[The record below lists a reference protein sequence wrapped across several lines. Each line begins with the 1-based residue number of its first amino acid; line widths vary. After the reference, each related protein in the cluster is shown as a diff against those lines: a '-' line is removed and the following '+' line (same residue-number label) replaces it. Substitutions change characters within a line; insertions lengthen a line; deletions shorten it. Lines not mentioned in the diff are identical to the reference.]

1 MEQALID
8 YINSANA
15 KSQAWMDAE
24 EGRWSGMIPTDEQYW
39 IDRGC
44 TTLEQYMRE
53 TLEEDAYYTIAE
65 ATSKSY
71 ARSFDFTTMSDEQ
84 LNVMCNEYG
93 AMIEQQ
99 IQEQEAEDL
108 LIVTNF
114 EKSIAEMISWGAKTR
129 ETAIRW
135 LLEAQQFD
143 EYDLAYGGS
152 FACHTMNLPT
162 NKYHQEFDMVMQTMQ
177 PYSEVA

>member
-1 MEQALID
+1 MAKPAALN
-8 YINSANA
+8 YINVTNA

-24 EGRWSGMIPTDEQYW
+24 EGRWAGMIPTDEQYW

-44 TTLEQYMRE
+44 ITLAQYMRE

-84 LNVMCNEYG
+84 LNVMCDEYG

-99 IQEQEAEDL
+99 IQEQ
-108 LIVTNF
+108 
-114 EKSIAEMISWGAKTR
+114 KH
-129 ETAIRW
+129 
-135 LLEAQQFD
+135 QQQ
-143 EYDLAYGGS
+143 
-152 FACHTMNLPT
+152 CI
-162 NKYHQEFDMVMQTMQ
+162 
-177 PYSEVA
+177 

>member
-1 MEQALID
+1 MEQALINH
-8 YINSANA
+8 INSENA
-15 KSQAWMDAE
+15 KSQAWIDAG
-24 EGRWSGMIPTDEQYW
+24 EGRWTGMIPTDEQYW

-44 TTLEQYMRE
+44 TTLAQYMRE

-71 ARSFDFTTMSDEQ
+71 ARSFDFTIMSDEQ
-84 LNVMCNEYG
+84 LNAMCDEYG
-93 AMIEQQ
+93 AMIHEQ
-99 IQEQEAEDL
+99 IQEQKAADEL
-108 LIVTNF
+108 VVNNF
-114 EKSIAEMISWGAKTR
+114 EKSIADMIMWGAKTR

-135 LLEAQQFD
+135 LLEAQQFS

-152 FACHTMNLPT
+152 YACHNMNLPSD
-162 NKYHQEFDMVMQTMQ
+162 KYHQEFDMVMQTMQ